1 MHLRARAS
9 RANANVAC
17 VAVRD
22 VVPRR
27 DPLCTHTLRVSRKQ
41 DRENCC
47 QRQTHESS
55 TWRLLFAFHF
65 VPLSLVM
72 RGSDTEASFTQN
84 LSEAHQRKALVLF
97 LQGSRAGSRGGAE
110 TRSTEA
116 NWRVCGRPQRLREL
130 ALPQLQKVLL
140 DRRDLTPGC

>member
-9 RANANVAC
+9 RANANVAR
-17 VAVRD
+17 VSVRD
-22 VVPRR
+22 VGAACG
-27 DPLCTHTLRVSRKQ
+27 PLGVHVLIVSRKHNRQ
-41 DRENCC
+41 DCYHSKS
-47 QRQTHESS
+47 QKSS

-116 NWRVCGRPQRLREL
+116 HWRVCGRPQRLREL